1 MNPMDHCHVA
11 KWLLPLAAATA
22 LAGCSQSR
30 ELQTQGQTAG
40 FVVQVAGG
48 ESPTSWKLASTPST
62 EAAQAWANRS
72 TIADLGRRLRS
83 EGSTW
88 ACEFTHKSVGVGSLG
103 DFDEEDSGI
112 VSRQAAAMG
121 VGHQKIA
128 QTLHDIVA
136 LHFRELVLVATSICG
151 PYKGA

>member
-1 MNPMDHCHVA
+1 MNPIDRWCVA

-48 ESPTSWKLASTPST
+48 ESPTNWKLASTPSA
-62 EAAQAWANRS
+62 EAARAWASRS

-83 EGSTW
+83 EGSAW
-88 ACEFTHKSVGVGSLG
+88 ACEFAHKSVGLGSIG
-103 DFDEEDSGI
+103 YFNENDSGI
-112 VSRQAAAMG
+112 VSRQAAEIG
-121 VGHQKIA
+121 VDHRKIT

-136 LHFRELVLVATSICG
+136 LHFRELVLAVTSICG
-151 PYKGA
+151 PYKS